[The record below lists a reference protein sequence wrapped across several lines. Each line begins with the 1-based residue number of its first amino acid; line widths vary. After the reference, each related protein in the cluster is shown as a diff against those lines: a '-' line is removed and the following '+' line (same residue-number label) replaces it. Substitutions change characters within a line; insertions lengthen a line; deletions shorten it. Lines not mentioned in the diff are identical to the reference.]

1 MKNIDIIRNILLCA
15 LLVVAAT
22 VAAHAMPTGQVN
34 FIPRKLEIRND
45 SIYFHLEMNLEGVTV
60 NSLTAVMFTP
70 ILAGPTNRQELPPVI
85 VSGKKRFRFD
95 RRQWILTGEDEKPF
109 PTPHLILIPK
119 KKGNAQL
126 VQYRISLPYASWMT
140 RAALLIKQEVKDCCD
155 LQLLGIDTVSRDLSL
170 PTLPVR
176 NRGVSKD
183 NHIPRTTVRRAVP
196 GIIPPL
202 EVPVTAPATHPR
214 IAMKY
219 VIPQESVTTYA
230 SMLSFLEPDINATG
244 KQHEEVVALYL
255 DYPLGKDNVLPDYKN
270 NRMQLSK
277 LSGVLA
283 PLMQNGFSTIQE
295 IEVCGYA
302 SPDGDYRNNERL
314 AADRSRLFAL
324 YVRRTYRIPGS
335 KIGSSSIAEDWDG
348 FTQLLTDE
356 RPYYMNEALDIIQH
370 YGIFDGRERMLMKL
384 WNGIPYKDMLNRF
397 FPRLRRIEVTV
408 RYGIRAVGGNEASH
422 LIYTHPELLSLPEI
436 YAVARY
442 YRPGTE
448 QYREV
453 YEIAAYHFPDD
464 VVANVNAA
472 SAVMLTGD
480 LESAYA
486 YLQKTLN
493 DPRSWN
499 NKGVLS
505 LMEGKTDEAIIW
517 FRRAVGI
524 EPRKA
529 RRNLQIAQA
538 MQGETEDAPPITR

>member
-15 LLVVAAT
+15 LLMVTAGIP
-22 VAAHAMPTGQVN
+22 AHAVHILQVS
-34 FIPRKLEIRND
+34 FIPQKLEIRND
-45 SIYFHLEMNLEGVTV
+45 SVYLHLEMNLEGVTV
-60 NSLTAVMFTP
+60 NSYTAVLFTP
-70 ILAGPTNRQELPPVI
+70 ILAGPVNRQELPPVI

-95 RRQWILTGEDEKPF
+95 RRQWILASENEKPF
-109 PTPHLILIPK
+109 PTPHLILTPK
-119 KKGNAQL
+119 KKEDVRQ
-126 VQYRISLPYASWMT
+126 VQYHISLPYATWMT
-140 RAALLIKQEVKDCCD
+140 QAALLMKQEVKDCCD
-155 LQLLGIDTVSRDLSL
+155 LQLLGIDTVSRNLSL
-170 PTLPVR
+170 PTPPAHS
-176 NRGVSKD
+176 GGMSKD
-183 NHIPRTTVRRAVP
+183 NHTAASPRVAAGGNTT
-196 GIIPPL
+196 
-202 EVPVTAPATHPR
+202 PATRPQ

-219 VIPQESVTTYA
+219 FIPEESVTTYV
-230 SMLSFLEPDINATG
+230 SMLSFLEPDINASG
-244 KQHEEVVALYL
+244 KQHEEVVTLYL

-270 NRMQLSK
+270 NRIQLSK
-277 LSGVLA
+277 LSDVLT
-283 PLMQNGFSTIQE
+283 PLMQNRFSTIQE

-314 AADRSRLFAL
+314 AADRSRQFAL
-324 YVRRTYRIPGS
+324 YVRRAYNIPAF
-335 KIGSSSIAEDWDG
+335 KIGFLSVAEDWDG
-348 FTQLLTDE
+348 FTQLLTNE
-356 RPYYMNEALDIIQH
+356 KPYYMNEALDIIRH
-370 YGIFDGRERMLMKL
+370 YGVFDGRERLLINL
-384 WNGIPYKDMLNRF
+384 WNGVPYKDMLNRF

-408 RYGIRAVGGNEASH
+408 HYGIRAVEGDEASH

-480 LESAYA
+480 LESARD
-486 YLQKTLN
+486 YLRKTVD

-499 NKGVLS
+499 NKGILS

-529 RRNLQIAQA
+529 RRNLQIAQG
-538 MQGETEDAPPITR
+538 MQKGTASTVPITH